1 MPRTRPL
8 LAFGAIVTR
17 HMGEERR
24 RPEPGGSDERFRLA
38 AMAANDVIW
47 DWDLVTDEITR
58 NDLVQRVYGYAP
70 HEVKPRLDWWMERIH
85 PDDRDRVFGGVQRAI
100 AEGETSWAD
109 SYRFRRVDGSY
120 VIVFDRGFIARDP
133 EGRPVRMV
141 GATQNI
147 SDRRAA
153 EIERDHLLAQEQLA
167 RSEAEAANRSKSEF
181 LAAMSHEFRTPLNAI
196 LGYAQLLDMGIAGPI
211 TQEQQGYIDRLRRS
225 GQHLLGLVDDV
236 LDLSKAEAGQ
246 LRMVTE
252 SASISEAA
260 EGALALVRPQAAA
273 RNLVLVHHC
282 HDPSVMY
289 AGDQARARQVLVN
302 LLSNAVKFTP
312 PGGRITILCGAASA
326 GFAPDSLDAARS
338 WVYARIEDTGIGIS
352 ETNLAAIFDPFTQAE
367 AGHTRPQGGTGLG
380 LTISRRLARLMGGEV
395 TATSEI
401 GRGSSFTLWLPVAE
415 PAQGEATRP
424 DDLDAVAAMAA
435 VHSPELYEALL
446 RTGRAIQA
454 ASPAIV
460 DRYVERIR
468 GDSAF
473 PHATQLRYS
482 QVSDHA
488 AALIGNIASTVVGVG
503 DSSGEAPQLMRDG
516 TQILRLISELHGV
529 QRHALGWTE
538 TLIERELSVLHEE
551 MRAAAMGGNGD
562 PDNAPQY
569 ALDLVDRLVR
579 QSSRA
584 SVRGFRLA
592 ATNVR

>member
-1 MPRTRPL
+1 M
-8 LAFGAIVTR
+8 TR

-24 RPEPGGSDERFRLA
+24 RPDPGGGDERFRLA
-38 AMAANDVIW
+38 AMAASDVIW
-47 DWDLVTDEITR
+47 DWDLTTDEITR

-85 PDDRDRVFGGVQRAI
+85 PDDRGRVAGGVQRAI
-100 AEGETSWAD
+100 AQGETSWVD
-109 SYRFRRVDGSY
+109 SYRFRRADGSY
-120 VIVFDRGFIARDP
+120 VIVLDRGFIARDP

-153 EIERDHLLAQEQLA
+153 EIERDHLFAQEQLA

-196 LGYAQLLDMGIAGPI
+196 LGYAQLLDLGIAGPV
-211 TQEQQGYIDRLRRS
+211 TQEQQGYIDRLRKS

-252 SASISEAA
+252 SASISEAT
-260 EGALALVRPQAAA
+260 EGALALVRPQAAT
-273 RNLVLVHHC
+273 RNLVVVHNC

-289 AGDQARARQVLVN
+289 AGDQARVRQVLVN

-312 PGGRITILCGAASA
+312 PGGRITILCGAAPA

-338 WVYARIEDTGIGIS
+338 WVFARIEDTGIGIS
-352 ETNLAAIFDPFTQAE
+352 ENNLAAIFDPFIQAE

-395 TATSEI
+395 SATSEI
-401 GRGSSFTLWLPVAE
+401 GHGSSFTLWLPSAKSG
-415 PAQGEATRP
+415 QGGTTRP
-424 DDLDAVAAMAA
+424 DDLNTVAAT
-435 VHSPELYEALL
+435 HSPKVYEALL
-446 RTGRAIQA
+446 RTGRAIHA

-468 GDSAF
+468 GDGGF
-473 PHATQLRYS
+473 PHAALLRYS

-488 AALIGNIASTVVGVG
+488 AALIGNMASTIVGIG
-503 DSSGEAPQLMRDG
+503 DSSGEAPELMRDG

-538 TLIERELSVLHEE
+538 TLVERELSMLHEE
-551 MRAAAMGGNGD
+551 VLAAAIAESGVGAD
-562 PDNAPQY
+562 ASRY
-569 ALDLVDRLVR
+569 ALDLLDRLVR
-579 QSSRA
+579 QSCRA
-584 SVRGFRLA
+584 SVRGLRLA
-592 ATNVR
+592 AANVR